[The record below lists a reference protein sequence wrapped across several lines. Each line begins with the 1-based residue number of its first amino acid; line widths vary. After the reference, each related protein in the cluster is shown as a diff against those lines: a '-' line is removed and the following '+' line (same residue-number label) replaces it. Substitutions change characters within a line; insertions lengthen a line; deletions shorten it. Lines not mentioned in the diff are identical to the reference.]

1 MNSRSWDPHRWGLVV
16 MALWLAGWMV
26 VGHASTVRQ
35 SVSPKLMQGDG
46 MQTTIV
52 TPLGQILGRA
62 AEKNPEISV
71 FRGVPYA
78 EPPLES
84 RRFAPPARLASWNGV
99 LDARED
105 RLPCWQAH
113 SEDAFVWSRGVF
125 ERSEDCLHLTVW
137 SRLAAKEPR
146 PVMVWLHG
154 GAHTGG
160 WGHHPIFDGSALAAE
175 GVVLVSVNYRLGP
188 WGFLAAPL
196 LSAQSSRNASG
207 NYGLLDVIEALH
219 WVQNN
224 IAAFGGDPSNVTLF
238 GQSAGSQSVCALM
251 TSPHAVGLF
260 HKAIGQ
266 SAACL
271 GDFKV
276 DGAGLETGQKLLDAL
291 SIDSIES
298 LRTVGNQALLDAA
311 ESNHWAARSRI
322 VVDGDVLPTAPRARF
337 EQNQARKMPLMVGS
351 LANEGIG
358 LIPLNKTLSEAAFES
373 FLASTFSRL
382 EEGRDALF
390 AAYHEALQLSYGHAQ
405 HAMVTDLFMAH
416 SMREWATFNARHVS
430 DTYVYYMSHVPPAC
444 RIYRP
449 DSPEL
454 DLPGG
459 PRSAGAYH
467 SGDLALVFGS
477 MDLVGCG
484 WDASDHAV
492 SKRMIHY
499 WTQFAK
505 TGNPNGDGL
514 PEWAPWGE
522 QNQPLE
528 LGREFAMNEEA
539 LGEKLTALRLAL

>member
-1 MNSRSWDPHRWGLVV
+1 
-16 MALWLAGWMV
+16 
-26 VGHASTVRQ
+26 
-35 SVSPKLMQGDG
+35 

-52 TPLGQILGRA
+52 TPLGQILGQA

-78 EPPLES
+78 EPPLEA
-84 RRFAPPARLASWNGV
+84 RRFAPPGRLEPWDGV

-113 SEDAFVWSRGVF
+113 SEDAFVWSRGAF
-125 ERSEDCLHLTVW
+125 ERSEDCLHLTIW
-137 SRLAAKEPR
+137 SRLAAKEPQ

-196 LSAQSSRNASG
+196 LSAQSPRNASG

-276 DGAGLETGQKLLDAL
+276 DGAGLDTGQKLLNAL

-298 LRTVGNQALLDAA
+298 LRAVQNAALLEAA

-322 VVDGDVLPTAPRARF
+322 VVDGD
-337 EQNQARKMPLMVGS
+337 
-351 LANEGIG
+351 
-358 LIPLNKTLSEAAFES
+358 
-373 FLASTFSRL
+373 
-382 EEGRDALF
+382 
-390 AAYHEALQLSYGHAQ
+390 
-405 HAMVTDLFMAH
+405 
-416 SMREWATFNARHVS
+416 
-430 DTYVYYMSHVPPAC
+430 
-444 RIYRP
+444 
-449 DSPEL
+449 
-454 DLPGG
+454 
-459 PRSAGAYH
+459 
-467 SGDLALVFGS
+467 
-477 MDLVGCG
+477 
-484 WDASDHAV
+484 
-492 SKRMIHY
+492 
-499 WTQFAK
+499 
-505 TGNPNGDGL
+505 
-514 PEWAPWGE
+514 
-522 QNQPLE
+522 
-528 LGREFAMNEEA
+528 
-539 LGEKLTALRLAL
+539 